1 MIPINILCVITENNP
16 ISAHRESISNFALYL
31 QMLIAITTSCYAN
44 ILDHLENIRDK
55 KILILEERDRHLGM
69 IGVVNQLIQQKSK
82 KELFMATH
90 ILHLFN
96 QIK

>member
-1 MIPINILCVITENNP
+1 MGKPR
-16 ISAHRESISNFALYL
+16 SAQIYYSIQQKCKYKSF
-31 QMLIAITTSCYAN
+31 TSYAN

-69 IGVVNQLIQQKSK
+69 IGVVNHLIQQKSK

-96 QIK
+96 HIK

>member
-1 MIPINILCVITENNP
+1 
-16 ISAHRESISNFALYL
+16 
-31 QMLIAITTSCYAN
+31 MLLTITTSCYAN

-69 IGVVNQLIQQKSK
+69 IGVVNHLIQQKSK
-82 KELFMATH
+82 KELCIATR

-96 QIK
+96 HMK